1 MNAVIQQIQEL
12 KKMKNAIILVHNY
25 QPPDIQDIADF
36 LGDSLGLSIEA
47 SQTDA
52 DIIVFCG
59 VRFMA
64 ETAKILSPN
73 KVVLLP
79 EKNAGCPMADTIT
92 VQEVKKLKSVHPKA
106 TVLAYVNTTADVKAE
121 CDIAVHRP
129 TP

>member
-1 MNAVIQQIQEL
+1 MKAVIQQIKEL
-12 KKMKNAIILVHNY
+12 KKIKNAIILVHNY
-25 QPPDIQDIADF
+25 QPSDIQDIADF

-47 SQTDA
+47 SRTNA

-92 VQEVKKLKSVHPKA
+92 VQEVKKLFKKWELKA
-106 TVLAYVNTTADVKAE
+106 PWCL
-121 CDIAVHRP
+121 P
-129 TP
+129 